1 MRPKKVLN
9 IHTPDILLQERIS
22 NALRISPLV
31 AQILINRNMR
41 TPEEARQFLL
51 VNEESFFDPFLFRD
65 MEQAVRRIK
74 TAAVNGEHVLVFG
87 DYDVDGITSLTVLK
101 STLRKMGIHVDHYIP
116 HRVKEGYGLSDSIV
130 ALAKEKGATLLITAD
145 CGTSSYEE
153 VRALQDEGIDVIITD
168 HHEPSRETLPPALCV
183 INPKVKHSGYPFRE
197 LAGVGVV
204 FKLCQALTGNRCLD
218 DLDVVAVGTIADV
231 VPLISENRVIAQLGL
246 EKLRSTNR
254 PGLRALMTAS
264 RLHEKKMNAGYVSFI
279 LGPRINA
286 SGRVDTPEVSLE
298 LLMSQDQVEAGRLA
312 QTIEGFNRQR
322 QKIEGKIFE
331 EAKELINKEINFKD
345 HKVIVVAGDD
355 WHQGVLGVVASKL
368 ADRFYRPT
376 ILISKKEGSCKGSG
390 RSIKNFHLFDA
401 LMECSGCLET
411 FGGHSH
417 AVGLVIPHDNIDDFR
432 TRINAFAHHKLMI
445 EDLLP
450 SMDVDMEANLGVFTL
465 ELCRQLQQLE
475 PFGAAN
481 PEPLFYTKDLSV
493 KGMPQ
498 ALGKETLKM
507 WVSDGVTTLPAI
519 GFGMAG
525 LRQELMA
532 STAFDMVFTPR
543 LDSWNEHES
552 VILEIEE
559 IFLR

>member
-9 IHTPDILLQERIS
+9 IHAADLLLQKQIS
-22 NALRISPLV
+22 DYLGVSPIL
-31 AQILINRNMR
+31 AQILINRNIR
-41 TPEEARQFLL
+41 TPEEARRFLS
-51 VNEESFFDPFLFRD
+51 VTEGSFFDPFLFRD
-65 MEQAVRRIK
+65 MAGAVRRIK
-74 TAAVNGEHVLVFG
+74 TAAVNGEKVMVFG
-87 DYDVDGITSLTVLK
+87 DYDVDGITSLTLLK
-101 STLRKMGIHVDHYIP
+101 TTLKRIGINVEHYIP
-116 HRVKEGYGLSDSIV
+116 HRVKEGYGLAGSIV
-130 ALAKEKGATLLITAD
+130 SIAKEKGVSLLITAD
-145 CGTSSYEE
+145 CGTSSFDEIS
-153 VRALQDEGIDVIITD
+153 ALKEAGIDVIVTD
-168 HHEPSRETLPPALCV
+168 HHEPSQEVLPPALCF
-183 INPKVKHSGYPFRE
+183 INPKVKNSGYPFRE

-204 FKLCQALTGNRCLD
+204 FKLCQALTGTRCLD
-218 DLDVVAVGTIADV
+218 DLDVAAVGTIADV
-231 VPLISENRVIAQLGL
+231 VPLISENRVIAKLGL
-246 EKLRSTNR
+246 ERLTSTVR
-254 PGLRALMTAS
+254 PGLRALMAAS
-264 RLHEKKMNAGYVSFI
+264 RIHEKKMNAGYVSFI

-298 LLMSQDQVEAGRLA
+298 LLMSEDPLEASKLA

-322 QKIEGKIFE
+322 QKIESKIFE
-331 EAKELINKEINFKD
+331 EAQELINKEVNFKD

-376 ILISKKEGSCKGSG
+376 ILISKKDGACKGSG

-432 TRINAFAHHKLMI
+432 SKINEFAHHKLMI

-450 SMDVDMEANLGVFTL
+450 SMDVDMEISLGVLTID
-465 ELCRQLQQLE
+465 LCRQLEQLE

-481 PEPLFYTKDLSV
+481 PEPIFYTKNLSV

-498 ALGKETLKM
+498 ALGRETLKM
-507 WVSDGVTTLPAI
+507 WVTDGKATIPAI
-519 GFGMAG
+519 GFGMSG
-525 LRQELMA
+525 LKESIMA
-532 STAFDMVFTPR
+532 SGSFDMVFTPR
-543 LDSWNEHES
+543 LDNWNDHES
-552 VILEIEE
+552 MILEIEE